1 MPILL
6 LSFDSVV
13 KGFNLTEFLLTIQFR
28 VSVCDTM
35 GLVKSAAFT
44 YFGILYKCT
53 NRNYRLKNS
62 EKNNSQQPFPADLS
76 RRTLLKGAGLAGAVA
91 VSASSAGMVVAREN
105 QSLGNNSAPALEAL
119 ETLTAAEAEVLEAI
133 CDCLIPSDE
142 SGPGAKEARAA
153 HYIDRSLAS
162 HNSDSRACYLQSLT
176 ALNEQSQKN
185 YGANFEHIARDKQEA
200 LIEALQNDQI
210 PGCSPSSRGFFALVR
225 DHTIDGTFCDPYY
238 GGNRDFIGW
247 DMLQYPGIRLSA
259 SETDVRQGSALSP
272 NHQSAYDNV
281 NYTKMAANIIKG
293 QGGNR
298 NA

>member
-1 MPILL
+1 
-6 LSFDSVV
+6 
-13 KGFNLTEFLLTIQFR
+13 
-28 VSVCDTM
+28 M
-35 GLVKSAAFT
+35 GLVKDAAFT
-44 YFGILYKCT
+44 YLSILNKCT

-62 EKNNSQQPFPADLS
+62 NKNKPPQSFPADPS

-91 VSASSAGMVVAREN
+91 VSASSAGAVVATEN
-105 QSLGNNSAPALEAL
+105 QSLGKNSAPALEAL

-162 HNSDSRACYLQSLT
+162 HNRDSRAHYLQSLT

-185 YGANFEHIARDKQEA
+185 NGACFEHVARDKQVT
-200 LIEALQNDQI
+200 LIKALQNDQI

-272 NHQSAYDNV
+272 SHQSAYDNAT
-281 NYTKMAANIIKG
+281 YTKMAANTIKG

>member
-1 MPILL
+1 M
-6 LSFDSVV
+6 LSFESII
-13 KGFNLTEFLLTIQFR
+13 KEFNVAEFLLTIQF
-28 VSVCDTM
+28 SVCIYDDV
-35 GLVKSAAFT
+35 GLVKSVAFKYLAT
-44 YFGILYKCT
+44 LKKST
-53 NRNYRLKNS
+53 NRNHSLKNS
-62 EKNNSQQPFPADLS
+62 KKNKPQQSLVDPS
-76 RRTLLKGAGLAGAVA
+76 RRTLLKGAGLAGAAA
-91 VSASSAGMVVAREN
+91 VSASSAGVVVASEN
-105 QSLGNNSAPALEAL
+105 QSRGNNSAPALEAL

-162 HNSDSRACYLQSLT
+162 HNRDSRAHYLQSLT

-185 YGANFEHIARDKQEA
+185 YGANFEHLARDKQVT
-200 LIEALQNDQI
+200 LIKALQNDQI
-210 PGCSPSSRGFFALVR
+210 PGCLPSSRGFFALVR

-272 NHQSAYDNV
+272 NHQSAYDNAT
-281 NYTKMAANIIKG
+281 YTKMAANTIKG
-293 QGGNR
+293 ARG
-298 NA
+298 